1 MIGASFAVGFTLGP
15 PIGGLLARA
24 GHGVPMLVAA
34 GMAAVNFVWAAFEL
48 REPARRAERPVASM
62 TGRLDVLRNPAL
74 ARLCFVYF
82 LFSVAVTQLETTFA
96 FLMSHRFGYDELGVG
111 LVMLAMAIVIGGIQG
126 GAMKRLA
133 ARFHERRLILAGLV
147 LMAMAFFSVPLP
159 NSVAILMAPLA
170 IAAVGRGI
178 SQPPMMSLISQI
190 ADVGSRGIVMGVFQ
204 SCASAA
210 RVVGPLVAG
219 ALYDM
224 DQAFPYWL
232 AAALLVIATLTAI
245 QIRDR
250 PPTASA
256 SAA

>member
-1 MIGASFAVGFTLGP
+1 
-15 PIGGLLARA
+15 
-24 GHGVPMLVAA
+24 
-34 GMAAVNFVWAAFEL
+34 
-48 REPARRAERPVASM
+48 
-62 TGRLDVLRNPAL
+62 
-74 ARLCFVYF
+74 
-82 LFSVAVTQLETTFA
+82 
-96 FLMSHRFGYDELGVG
+96 MSHRFGYDELGVG

-147 LMAMAFFSVPLP
+147 LMSFAFFSVPLP
-159 NSVAILMAPLA
+159 HSVAFLMAPLA

-178 SQPPMMSLISQI
+178 SQPPMMSLVSQS

-219 ALYDM
+219 ALYDI

-232 AAALLVIATLTAI
+232 AAALLVIAALTAI

-256 SAA
+256 AAASSA